1 MRRNRNVS
9 SFKTPLL
16 MHRALLAV
24 VVACMLLAGGPAAA
38 ADLLEIYRAALSSD
52 PVYSAARASWQAGQE
67 KLPQGRAGLLP
78 QANLSLNT
86 QKNDRDLRFR
96 TPGIP
101 GNESQFNTNALNLTV
116 TQPIYRRQN
125 IAAFE
130 QSKTQLEQAD
140 AQLAQATQDLIT
152 RVTQAYFD
160 VLLAQD
166 NVAFAGAQKTAIAEQ
181 LAQAKRNFEVG
192 NATIT
197 DTHDAQ
203 ARYDLTV
210 SQEIAAQNDLEVKR
224 RQLATLIGRNP
235 PALQPLGR
243 QLPLSLPE
251 PHRIEDWIAN
261 ALQSSPLV
269 HQAEAALTIATQQI
283 SINRA
288 GHHPTLDAFA
298 TYSDSGSGASSAGAS
313 GGGTD
318 ITSKIIG
325 LQLAVPI
332 YQGGAVNSRVR
343 EAVANEEKARQD
355 LENARRNAEFAARQ
369 GYLGVTSG
377 IAQVK
382 ALEAALVS
390 SQSSL
395 DSTRL
400 GQEVGV
406 RTQVDVLNAQQQLFS
421 ARRDLAQARYNYI
434 LSLLRLTAATGKLTE
449 ADLQRV
455 NAWLEK

>member
-1 MRRNRNVS
+1 MRRLICIVLC
-9 SFKTPLL
+9 FPVLA
-16 MHRALLAV
+16 AL
-24 VVACMLLAGGPAAA
+24 PATA
-38 ADLLEIYRAALSSD
+38 ADLLEIYRGALSSD
-52 PVYSAARASWQAGQE
+52 PAYNAARANWTALQE

-78 QANLSLNT
+78 QANFSLNT

-101 GNESQFNTNALNLTV
+101 RNDSQFNTNAMNLTI

-125 IAAFE
+125 FVAFE
-130 QSKTQLEQAD
+130 QSKTQLELAD
-140 AQLAQATQDLIT
+140 AQIAQAAQDLIT
-152 RVTQAYFD
+152 RVAQAYFD

-166 NVAFAGAQKTAIAEQ
+166 NVAFSGAQKAAIAEQ
-181 LAQAKRNFEVG
+181 LAQARRNFEVG
-192 NATIT
+192 TATIT

-235 PALQPLGR
+235 PALQPLGG
-243 QLPLSLPE
+243 QLSLSLPE
-251 PHRIEDWIAN
+251 PNRIEDWVEH
-261 ALQSSPLV
+261 ALRSSPLV
-269 HQAEAALTIATQQI
+269 HQAEAALTFATQQI
-283 SINRA
+283 SLNRA

-298 TYSDSGSGASSAGAS
+298 TYSDTGSGASNAGAS

-318 ITSKIIG
+318 ITTRVIG
-325 LQLAVPI
+325 LQLAIPI
-332 YQGGAVNSRVR
+332 FQGGVVNSRVR
-343 EAVANEEKARQD
+343 EAIANEEKARQD
-355 LENARRNAEFAARQ
+355 LETARRNAEFTARQ

-377 IAQVK
+377 VAQVR

-395 DSTRL
+395 ESSRL
-400 GQEVGV
+400 GREVGV

-421 ARRDLAQARYNYI
+421 TRRDLAQARYNYI
-434 LSLLRLTAATGKLTE
+434 LSLLRLKSATGQLT
-449 ADLQRV
+449 ADDVQQV
-455 NAWLEK
+455 NAWLGSGTKNN